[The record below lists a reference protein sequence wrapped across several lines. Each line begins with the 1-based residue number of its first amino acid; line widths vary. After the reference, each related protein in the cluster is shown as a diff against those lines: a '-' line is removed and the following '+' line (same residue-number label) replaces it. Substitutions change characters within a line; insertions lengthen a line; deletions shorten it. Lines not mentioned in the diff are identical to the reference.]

1 MKRRATLALAVLVSP
16 FWVTAPAPACAAE
29 SSHAGVVVRFDSL
42 DERRFCVGF
51 VDSETTGLAALRST
65 GLAVV
70 TKGFGTMG
78 EFVCK
83 IGDVGT
89 DVQDCPAADG
99 SYWSYYKRID
109 GGWRVSGRGPASSK
123 VGCGDVDGWAWLPS
137 GKGAAPSSAEYAA
150 LCRAS
155 GCGGAVAS
163 APPTR
168 ALVSSPTTRRTQPT
182 ASPSPSLSATP
193 VIAPEI
199 IAPAISPSPSP
210 TVRVA
215 VTKRSSDGS
224 KGGYAVFGLALVSLI
239 FIGRVARRK
248 AVP

>member
-1 MKRRATLALAVLVSP
+1 MRRFAALSLAVLVSP
-16 FWVTAPAPACAAE
+16 IWVAAPAPACAAE
-29 SSHAGVVVRFDSL
+29 SSHAGVVVRFDSS
-42 DERRFCVGF
+42 DERQFCVGF
-51 VDSETTGLAALRST
+51 GDSETTGLAALRST
-65 GLAVV
+65 GLEVV

-89 DVQDCPAADG
+89 DAQDCPAADG

-109 GGWRVSGRGPASSK
+109 GAWRVSGRGAALSK

-150 LCRAS
+150 LCPAS
-155 GCGGAVAS
+155 GCGQTVAS
-163 APPTR
+163 ASPTR
-168 ALVSSPTTRRTQPT
+168 ALVSSPTRRPTKST
-182 ASPSPSLSATP
+182 ASPSPTP
-193 VIAPEI
+193 VIAQEI
-199 IAPAISPSPSP
+199 IAPPAISSSPSPN
-210 TVRVA
+210 VRVA
-215 VTKRSSDGS
+215 VQKRALAGS